1 MNWTKCFQTQNCAVI
16 HKVLHKG
23 GYLVHGYL
31 VIPICTLELQA
42 SEDDILVK

>member
-23 GYLVHGYL
+23 YL
-31 VIPICTLELQA
+31 VIPICNLELQA
-42 SEDDILVK
+42 SEDDILMK